1 MKKFYKLED
10 IADFEN
16 INNYFAAVGTPTFSV
31 DAQQINLWSESQFES
46 IFDENTEKSF
56 YCKETNDPWGAF
68 KIKYTQWLGRNN
80 SFIANELSA
89 LLSKYNPIYNYDRHE
104 VTSGSDTE
112 LQTPDEWKDTK
123 VITPNNWKSTTTQTP
138 TNWKS
143 TETQKPTNW
152 QDQNVKSFTNY
163 HETETQTPTNWV
175 EETEKSFDQ
184 YHETETQTPTNWE
197 QTVTQTPTQWEKTST
212 DSFTNYNE
220 TETERPTN
228 WEKTTQTQGASGS
241 NSEATQN
248 QIIPFD
254 GSDFANVSKSV
265 TQRDQNVKETQSGTF
280 AHEKTIS
287 GTKTNTETQTGTY
300 QTTTEQDGS
309 FETDRTKT
317 GTETDTKTQSGTYE
331 TDRTKTGTETDTR
344 TQSGTYETETEQ
356 TGTYQ
361 TETAETGTKTE
372 TSEKSGTFENKTTY
386 GKKLDISGNIGVLST
401 EDMIKQV
408 IELYDT
414 DFIKR
419 WIVRFIDSVCVYV

>member
-104 VTSGSDTE
+104 VTSGSDAE
-112 LQTPDEWKDTK
+112 LQIPDEWKDTK
-123 VITPNNWKSTTTQTP
+123 VITPDNWKSTTTQTP
-138 TNWKS
+138 TSWKS
-143 TETQKPTNW
+143 TETQTPTNW
-152 QDQNVKSFTNY
+152 QDQNVKSFT
-163 HETETQTPTNWV
+163 
-175 EETEKSFDQ
+175 D

-197 QTVTQTPTQWEKTST
+197 QTVTQTPTQWQKTST
-212 DSFTNYNE
+212 DSYTNYNE
-220 TETERPTN
+220 TDTERPTN
-228 WEKTTQTQGASGS
+228 WEKTTQTQGGSGA

-287 GTKTNTETQTGTY
+287 GTKANTEVQTGTY
-300 QTTTEQDGS
+300 QTTTEQDGT
-309 FETDRTKT
+309 F
-317 GTETDTKTQSGTYE
+317 E

-344 TQSGTYETETEQ
+344 TQSGTYKTETEQ
-356 TGTYQ
+356 TGTYK

-372 TSEKSGTFENKTTY
+372 TSEKSGTFESKTTY

-401 EDMIKQV
+401 EDMIRQV

>member
-10 IADFEN
+10 IANFEN

-104 VTSGSDTE
+104 VSSGSDTE

-123 VITPNNWKSTTTQTP
+123 VITPDNWKSTTTQTP

-143 TETQKPTNW
+143 TETQTPTNW
-152 QDQNVKSFTNY
+152 QDQNVKSFT
-163 HETETQTPTNWV
+163 
-175 EETEKSFDQ
+175 D

-197 QTVTQTPTQWEKTST
+197 QTVTQTPTQWQKTST

-241 NSEATQN
+241 NAEATEN
-248 QIIPFD
+248 KIIPFD
-254 GSDFANVSKSV
+254 GNDWANVSKSV

-287 GTKTNTETQTGTY
+287 GTKTNTETQAGTY
-300 QTTTEQDGS
+300 QTTTEQDGT
-309 FETDRTKT
+309 FETDRI
-317 GTETDTKTQSGTYE
+317 
-331 TDRTKTGTETDTR
+331 KTGTETDTR
-344 TQSGTYETETEQ
+344 TQTGTYKTETEQ
-356 TGTYQ
+356 TGTYK

-372 TSEKSGTFENKTTY
+372 TSEKSGTFESKTTY

>member
-10 IADFEN
+10 IANFEN

-104 VTSGSDTE
+104 VSSGSDTE

-123 VITPNNWKSTTTQTP
+123 VITPDNWKSTTTQTP

-143 TETQKPTNW
+143 TETQTPTNW
-152 QDQNVKSFTNY
+152 QDQNVKSFT
-163 HETETQTPTNWV
+163 E
-175 EETEKSFDQ
+175 

-197 QTVTQTPTQWEKTST
+197 QTVTQTPTQWQKTST

-248 QIIPFD
+248 QIIPYD

-287 GTKTNTETQTGTY
+287 GTKTNTETQAGTY
-300 QTTTEQDGS
+300 QTTTEQDGT
-309 FETDRTKT
+309 F
-317 GTETDTKTQSGTYE
+317 E

-344 TQSGTYETETEQ
+344 TQSGTYKTETEQ
-356 TGTYQ
+356 TGSYQ

-372 TSEKSGTFENKTTY
+372 TSEKSGTFESKTTY

-401 EDMIKQV
+401 EDMIRQV

>member
-16 INNYFAAVGTPTFSV
+16 INNYFAAVGTPTFTV

-46 IFDENTEKSF
+46 IFEENTEKSF

-104 VTSGSDTE
+104 VSSGSDTE

-123 VITPNNWKSTTTQTP
+123 VITPDLKSTTTQTP
-138 TNWKS
+138 TSWKS
-143 TETQKPTNW
+143 TETQTPTNW
-152 QDQNVKSFTNY
+152 QDQNIKSFTDY
-163 HETETQTPTNWV
+163 HETETQTPTDWV

-184 YHETETQTPTNWE
+184 YHETETQAPTNWE
-197 QTVTQTPTQWEKTST
+197 QTVTQIPTQWQKTST
-212 DSFTNYNE
+212 DSYTNYNE
-220 TETERPTN
+220 TETERPAN
-228 WEKTTQTQGASGS
+228 WEKTTQTQGGSGA

-254 GSDFANVSKSV
+254 GDDFANVSKSI
-265 TQRDQNVKETQSGTF
+265 TLRDQNVKETQSGTF

-287 GTKTNTETQTGTY
+287 GTKTNTETQAGTY
-300 QTTTEQDGS
+300 QTITEQDGT

-331 TDRTKTGTETDTR
+331 TDRIKTGTETDTR
-344 TQSGTYETETEQ
+344 TQTGTYKTETEQ
-356 TGTYQ
+356 SGTYK

-372 TSEKSGTFENKTTY
+372 TSEKSGTFESKTTY

-401 EDMIKQV
+401 EDMIRQV

-419 WIVRFIDSVCVYV
+419 WVVRFIDSVCVYV

>member
-10 IADFEN
+10 IANFEN
-16 INNYFAAVGTPTFSV
+16 INNYFAAVGTPTFTV

-104 VTSGSDTE
+104 VSSGSDTE

-123 VITPNNWKSTTTQTP
+123 VITPDNWKSTTTQTP

-143 TETQKPTNW
+143 TETQTPTNW
-152 QDQNVKSFTNY
+152 QDQNVKSFT
-163 HETETQTPTNWV
+163 E
-175 EETEKSFDQ
+175 

-197 QTVTQTPTQWEKTST
+197 QTVTQTPTQWQKTST

-228 WEKTTQTQGASGS
+228 WEKTTQTQGGSGA
-241 NSEATQN
+241 NAEATQN
-248 QIIPFD
+248 QIVPYD

-287 GTKTNTETQTGTY
+287 GTKTNTETQAGTY
-300 QTTTEQDGS
+300 QTTTEQDGT
-309 FETDRTKT
+309 F
-317 GTETDTKTQSGTYE
+317 E

-344 TQSGTYETETEQ
+344 TQSGTYKTETEQ
-356 TGTYQ
+356 IGTYK

-372 TSEKSGTFENKTTY
+372 TSEKSGTFESKTTY

>member
-10 IADFEN
+10 IANFEN

-31 DAQQINLWSESQFES
+31 DAQQINLWNESQFES
-46 IFDENTEKSF
+46 IFEENTEKSF

-104 VTSGSDTE
+104 VSSGSDTE

-123 VITPNNWKSTTTQTP
+123 VITPDNWKSTITQTP

-143 TETQKPTNW
+143 TETQTPTNW
-152 QDQNVKSFTNY
+152 QDQNVKSFT
-163 HETETQTPTNWV
+163 
-175 EETEKSFDQ
+175 D

-197 QTVTQTPTQWEKTST
+197 QTVTQTPTQWQKTST
-212 DSFTNYNE
+212 DSYTNYNE

-228 WEKTTQTQGASGS
+228 WEKTTQTQGGSGT
-241 NSEATQN
+241 NAEATQN
-248 QIIPFD
+248 QNVPYD

-287 GTKTNTETQTGTY
+287 GTKTNTETQAGTY
-300 QTTTEQDGS
+300 QTTTEQDGT
-309 FETDRTKT
+309 F
-317 GTETDTKTQSGTYE
+317 E

-344 TQSGTYETETEQ
+344 TQSGTYKTETEQ
-356 TGTYQ
+356 TGTYK

>member
-10 IADFEN
+10 IANFEN

-31 DAQQINLWSESQFES
+31 DAQQLNLWNESQFES
-46 IFDENTEKSF
+46 IFEEHTEKSF
-56 YCKETNDPWGAF
+56 YYKETNDPWGAF
-68 KIKYTQWLGRNN
+68 KIKYTQWLGRNS

-104 VTSGSDTE
+104 VSSGSDTE

-123 VITPNNWKSTTTQTP
+123 VITPNNWMSTTTQTP

-163 HETETQTPTNWV
+163 HETETQTPTNW
-175 EETEKSFDQ
+175 
-184 YHETETQTPTNWE
+184 E
-197 QTVTQTPTQWEKTST
+197 QTVTQTPTQWQKTST

-241 NSEATQN
+241 NAEATEN
-248 QIIPFD
+248 KIIPFD
-254 GSDFANVSKSV
+254 GSDWANVSKSV

-300 QTTTEQDGS
+300 QTTTEQDGT
-309 FETDRTKT
+309 F
-317 GTETDTKTQSGTYE
+317 E

-361 TETAETGTKTE
+361 TVTTETGTKTE
-372 TSEKSGTFENKTTY
+372 TSEKTGTFESKTTY

-408 IELYDT
+408 IELYDN

>member
-1 MKKFYKLED
+1 VKKFYKLED
-10 IADFEN
+10 IANFEN

-68 KIKYTQWLGRNN
+68 KIEYTQWLGRNN
-80 SFIANELSA
+80 SFIAIELSA

-104 VTSGSDTE
+104 VSSGSDTE

-123 VITPNNWKSTTTQTP
+123 VITPDNWKSTTTQTP

-143 TETQKPTNW
+143 TETQTPTNW
-152 QDQNVKSFTNY
+152 QDQNVKSFTDY
-163 HETETQTPTNWV
+163 HETETQTPTDWT

-197 QTVTQTPTQWEKTST
+197 QTVTQTPTQWQKTST

-228 WEKTTQTQGASGS
+228 WEKSTQTQGASGS
-241 NSEATQN
+241 NAEATEN
-248 QIIPFD
+248 KIIPFD
-254 GSDFANVSKSV
+254 GSDWANVSKSV

-287 GTKTNTETQTGTY
+287 GTKENTEVQTGTY
-300 QTTTEQDGS
+300 QTTTEQDGT

-331 TDRTKTGTETDTR
+331 TDRIKTGTETDTR
-344 TQSGTYETETEQ
+344 TQTGTYKTETEQ
-356 TGTYQ
+356 TGTYK

-372 TSEKSGTFENKTTY
+372 TSEKSGTFESKTTY

-401 EDMIKQV
+401 EDMIRQV

>member
-10 IADFEN
+10 IANFEN

-104 VTSGSDTE
+104 VSSGSDTE

-123 VITPNNWKSTTTQTP
+123 VITPDNWKSTTTQTP

-143 TETQKPTNW
+143 TETQTPTNW
-152 QDQNVKSFTNY
+152 QDQNVKSFT
-163 HETETQTPTNWV
+163 
-175 EETEKSFDQ
+175 D

-197 QTVTQTPTQWEKTST
+197 QTVTQTPTQWQKTST
-212 DSFTNYNE
+212 DSYTNYNE

-248 QIIPFD
+248 QIIPYD

-287 GTKTNTETQTGTY
+287 GTKTNTETQAGTY
-300 QTTTEQDGS
+300 QTTTEQDGT
-309 FETDRTKT
+309 F
-317 GTETDTKTQSGTYE
+317 E

-344 TQSGTYETETEQ
+344 TQSGTYKTETEQ
-356 TGTYQ
+356 TGTYK

-372 TSEKSGTFENKTTY
+372 TSEKSGTFESKTTY

-401 EDMIKQV
+401 EDMIRQV

>member
-10 IADFEN
+10 IANFEN

-31 DAQQINLWSESQFES
+31 DAQQINLWNESQFES
-46 IFDENTEKSF
+46 IFEENTEKSF

-112 LQTPDEWKDTK
+112 LQTPDGWKDTK
-123 VITPNNWKSTTTQTP
+123 VITPDNWKSTTTQTP

-143 TETQKPTNW
+143 TETQTPTNW
-152 QDQNVKSFTNY
+152 QDQNVKSYTDY
-163 HETETQTPTNWV
+163 HE
-175 EETEKSFDQ
+175 K
-184 YHETETQTPTNWE
+184 ETQTPTNWE
-197 QTVTQTPTQWEKTST
+197 QTVTQTPTQWQKTST
-212 DSFTNYNE
+212 DSYTSYNE

-228 WEKTTQTQGASGS
+228 WEKTTQTQGGSGA
-241 NSEATQN
+241 NAEATQN
-248 QIIPFD
+248 QIVPYD

-280 AHEKTIS
+280 AHEKTIT
-287 GTKTNTETQTGTY
+287 GTKTNTETQAGTY
-300 QTTTEQDGS
+300 QTTTEQDGT
-309 FETDRTKT
+309 F
-317 GTETDTKTQSGTYE
+317 E

-344 TQSGTYETETEQ
+344 TQSGTYKTETEQ

-372 TSEKSGTFENKTTY
+372 TSEKSGTFESKTTY

-401 EDMIKQV
+401 EDMIRQV

>member
-104 VTSGSDTE
+104 VSSGSDTE

-123 VITPNNWKSTTTQTP
+123 VITPDNWKSTTTQTP

-143 TETQKPTNW
+143 TETQTPTNW
-152 QDQNVKSFTNY
+152 QDQNVKSFT
-163 HETETQTPTNWV
+163 
-175 EETEKSFDQ
+175 D

-197 QTVTQTPTQWEKTST
+197 QTVTQTPTQWQKTST

-241 NSEATQN
+241 NAEATEN
-248 QIIPFD
+248 KIIPFD
-254 GSDFANVSKSV
+254 GDDWANVSKSV

-287 GTKTNTETQTGTY
+287 GTKTNTETQAGTY
-300 QTTTEQDGS
+300 QTTTEQDGT
-309 FETDRTKT
+309 FETDRI
-317 GTETDTKTQSGTYE
+317 
-331 TDRTKTGTETDTR
+331 KTGTETDTR
-344 TQSGTYETETEQ
+344 TQTGTYKTETEQ
-356 TGTYQ
+356 TGTYK

-372 TSEKSGTFENKTTY
+372 TSEKSGTFESKTTY

>member
-10 IADFEN
+10 IANFEN

-31 DAQQINLWSESQFES
+31 DAQQINLWNESQFES
-46 IFDENTEKSF
+46 IFEENTEKSF

-112 LQTPDEWKDTK
+112 LQTPDGWKDTK
-123 VITPNNWKSTTTQTP
+123 VITPDNWKSTTTQTP

-143 TETQKPTNW
+143 TETQTPTNW
-152 QDQNVKSFTNY
+152 QDQNVKSYTDY
-163 HETETQTPTNWV
+163 HE
-175 EETEKSFDQ
+175 K
-184 YHETETQTPTNWE
+184 ETQTPTNWE
-197 QTVTQTPTQWEKTST
+197 QTVTQTPTQWQKTST
-212 DSFTNYNE
+212 DSYTSYNE

-228 WEKTTQTQGASGS
+228 WEKTTQTQGGSGA
-241 NSEATQN
+241 NAEATQN
-248 QIIPFD
+248 QIVPYD

-280 AHEKTIS
+280 AHEKTIT
-287 GTKTNTETQTGTY
+287 GTKTNTETQAGTY
-300 QTTTEQDGS
+300 QTTTEQDGT
-309 FETDRTKT
+309 FETDRA
-317 GTETDTKTQSGTYE
+317 
-331 TDRTKTGTETDTR
+331 KTGTETDTR
-344 TQSGTYETETEQ
+344 TQSGTYKTETEQ

-372 TSEKSGTFENKTTY
+372 TSEKSGTFESKTTY

-401 EDMIKQV
+401 EDMIRQV

>member
-10 IADFEN
+10 IANFEN
-16 INNYFAAVGTPTFSV
+16 INNHFAAVGTPTFTA
-31 DAQQINLWSESQFES
+31 DAQQLSLWNESQFES
-46 IFDENTEKSF
+46 IFEEHTEKSF
-56 YCKETNDPWGAF
+56 YYKETNDPWGAF
-68 KIKYTQWLGRNN
+68 KIKYTQWLGRNS

-123 VITPNNWKSTTTQTP
+123 VITPDNWKSTTTQTP

-143 TETQKPTNW
+143 TETQTPTNW
-152 QDQNVKSFTNY
+152 QDQNVKSFTDY
-163 HETETQTPTNWV
+163 HETETQTPTDWI

-197 QTVTQTPTQWEKTST
+197 QTVTQTPTQWQKTST

-228 WEKTTQTQGASGS
+228 WEKTTQTQGGSGA

-287 GTKTNTETQTGTY
+287 GTKANTEVQTGTY
-300 QTTTEQDGS
+300 QTTTEQDGT

-317 GTETDTKTQSGTYE
+317 GTVTDTKTQSGTYE
-331 TDRTKTGTETDTR
+331 TDRIKTGTETDTR
-344 TQSGTYETETEQ
+344 TQSGTYKTETEQ

-372 TSEKSGTFENKTTY
+372 TSEKSGTFESKTTY
-386 GKKLDISGNIGVLST
+386 GKKLDITGNIGVLST
-401 EDMIKQV
+401 EDMIRQV

>member
-10 IADFEN
+10 IANFEN

-31 DAQQINLWSESQFES
+31 DAQQINLWNESQFES
-46 IFDENTEKSF
+46 IFEENTEKSF

-104 VTSGSDTE
+104 VSSGSDTE

-123 VITPNNWKSTTTQTP
+123 VITPDNWKSTITQTP

-143 TETQKPTNW
+143 TETQTPTNW
-152 QDQNVKSFTNY
+152 QDQNVKSFT
-163 HETETQTPTNWV
+163 
-175 EETEKSFDQ
+175 D

-197 QTVTQTPTQWEKTST
+197 QTVTQTPTQWQKTST
-212 DSFTNYNE
+212 DSYTNYNE

-228 WEKTTQTQGASGS
+228 WEKTTQTQGGSGT
-241 NSEATQN
+241 NAEATQN
-248 QIIPFD
+248 QIVPYD

-287 GTKTNTETQTGTY
+287 GTKTNTETQAGTY
-300 QTTTEQDGS
+300 QTTTEQDGT
-309 FETDRTKT
+309 F
-317 GTETDTKTQSGTYE
+317 E

-344 TQSGTYETETEQ
+344 TQSGTYKTETEQ
-356 TGTYQ
+356 TGTYK

>member
-10 IADFEN
+10 IANFEN

-31 DAQQINLWSESQFES
+31 DAQQINLWNESQFES
-46 IFDENTEKSF
+46 VFEEHTEKSF
-56 YCKETNDPWGAF
+56 YYKETNDPWGAF
-68 KIKYTQWLGRNN
+68 KIKYTQWLGRNS

-104 VTSGSDTE
+104 VYSGNDTE

-143 TETQKPTNW
+143 TETQ
-152 QDQNVKSFTNY
+152 
-163 HETETQTPTNWV
+163 TPTDWV

-197 QTVTQTPTQWEKTST
+197 QTVTQTPTQWQKTST
-212 DSFTNYNE
+212 DTFTNYNE

-248 QIIPFD
+248 QIIPYD

-287 GTKTNTETQTGTY
+287 GSKTNTEAQTGTY
-300 QTTTEQDGS
+300 QTTTEQDGT

-331 TDRTKTGTETDTR
+331 IDRTKTGTETDTR
-344 TQSGTYETETEQ
+344 TQSGTYKTETEQ

-372 TSEKSGTFENKTTY
+372 TSEKSGTFESKTTY

>member
-10 IADFEN
+10 IANFEN

-68 KIKYTQWLGRNN
+68 KIKYTQWLGRNS

-104 VTSGSDTE
+104 VSSGSDTE

-163 HETETQTPTNWV
+163 HETETQI
-175 EETEKSFDQ
+175 
-184 YHETETQTPTNWE
+184 PTNWE
-197 QTVTQTPTQWEKTST
+197 QTVTQTPTQWQKTST

-241 NSEATQN
+241 NAEATEN
-248 QIIPFD
+248 KIIPFD
-254 GSDFANVSKSV
+254 GSDWANVSKSV

-287 GTKTNTETQTGTY
+287 GTKTNTETQAGTY
-300 QTTTEQDGS
+300 QTTTEQDGT
-309 FETDRTKT
+309 F
-317 GTETDTKTQSGTYE
+317 E

-361 TETAETGTKTE
+361 TETTETGTKTE

>member
-10 IADFEN
+10 IANFEN

-46 IFDENTEKSF
+46 IFEENTEKSF

-104 VTSGSDTE
+104 VSSGSDTE

-123 VITPNNWKSTTTQTP
+123 VITPDNWKSTTTQTP

-143 TETQKPTNW
+143 TETQTPTNW
-152 QDQNVKSFTNY
+152 QDQNVKSFT
-163 HETETQTPTNWV
+163 
-175 EETEKSFDQ
+175 D

-197 QTVTQTPTQWEKTST
+197 QTVTQTPTQWQKTST
-212 DSFTNYNE
+212 DSYTNYNE

-248 QIIPFD
+248 QIIPYD

-287 GTKTNTETQTGTY
+287 GTKTNTETQAGTY
-300 QTTTEQDGS
+300 QTTTEQDGT
-309 FETDRTKT
+309 F
-317 GTETDTKTQSGTYE
+317 E

-344 TQSGTYETETEQ
+344 TQSGTYKTETEQ
-356 TGTYQ
+356 TGTYK

-372 TSEKSGTFENKTTY
+372 TSEKSGTFESKTTY

-401 EDMIKQV
+401 EDMIRQV

>member
-10 IADFEN
+10 IANFEN

-46 IFDENTEKSF
+46 IFEENTEKSF

-104 VTSGSDTE
+104 VSSGSDTE

-123 VITPNNWKSTTTQTP
+123 VITPDNWKSTTTQTP

-143 TETQKPTNW
+143 TETQTPTNW
-152 QDQNVKSFTNY
+152 QDQNVKSFT
-163 HETETQTPTNWV
+163 
-175 EETEKSFDQ
+175 D

-197 QTVTQTPTQWEKTST
+197 QTVTQTPTQWQKTST

-248 QIIPFD
+248 QIIPYD

-287 GTKTNTETQTGTY
+287 GTKTNTETQAGTY
-300 QTTTEQDGS
+300 QTTTEQDGT
-309 FETDRTKT
+309 F
-317 GTETDTKTQSGTYE
+317 E

-344 TQSGTYETETEQ
+344 TQSGTYKTETEQ
-356 TGTYQ
+356 TGTYK

-372 TSEKSGTFENKTTY
+372 TSEKSGTFESKTTY

>member
-10 IADFEN
+10 IANFEN

-31 DAQQINLWSESQFES
+31 DAQQINLWNESQFES
-46 IFDENTEKSF
+46 IFEENTEKSF

-123 VITPNNWKSTTTQTP
+123 VITPDNWKSTTTQTP

-143 TETQKPTNW
+143 TETQTPTNW
-152 QDQNVKSFTNY
+152 QDQNVKSYTDY
-163 HETETQTPTNWV
+163 HE
-175 EETEKSFDQ
+175 K
-184 YHETETQTPTNWE
+184 ETQTPTNWE
-197 QTVTQTPTQWEKTST
+197 QTVTQTPTQWQKTST
-212 DSFTNYNE
+212 DSYTSYNE

-228 WEKTTQTQGASGS
+228 WEKTTQTQGGSGA
-241 NSEATQN
+241 NAEATQN
-248 QIIPFD
+248 QIVPYD

-280 AHEKTIS
+280 AHEKTIT
-287 GTKTNTETQTGTY
+287 GTKTNTETQAGTY
-300 QTTTEQDGS
+300 QTTTEQDGT
-309 FETDRTKT
+309 F
-317 GTETDTKTQSGTYE
+317 E

-344 TQSGTYETETEQ
+344 TQSGTYKTETEQ

-372 TSEKSGTFENKTTY
+372 TSEKSGTFESKTTY

-401 EDMIKQV
+401 EDMIRQV

>member
-10 IADFEN
+10 IANFEN

-31 DAQQINLWSESQFES
+31 DAQQINLWNESQFES
-46 IFDENTEKSF
+46 IFEENTEKSF

-80 SFIANELSA
+80 NFIANELSA

-104 VTSGSDTE
+104 VSSGSDTE

-143 TETQKPTNW
+143 TETQTPTNW
-152 QDQNVKSFTNY
+152 QDQNVKSFT
-163 HETETQTPTNWV
+163 E
-175 EETEKSFDQ
+175 

-197 QTVTQTPTQWEKTST
+197 QTVTQTPTQWQKTST
-212 DSFTNYNE
+212 DTFTNYNE

-248 QIIPFD
+248 QIIPYD

-280 AHEKTIS
+280 AHEKTFTGS
-287 GTKTNTETQTGTY
+287 KTNTEAQTGTY
-300 QTTTEQDGS
+300 QTTTEQDGT
-309 FETDRTKT
+309 F
-317 GTETDTKTQSGTYE
+317 E

-344 TQSGTYETETEQ
+344 TQSGTYKTETEQ

-372 TSEKSGTFENKTTY
+372 TSEKTGTFESKTTY

-401 EDMIKQV
+401 EDMIKQA

-419 WIVRFIDSVCVYV
+419 WIVRFIDSICVYV

>member
-10 IADFEN
+10 IANFEN
-16 INNYFAAVGTPTFSV
+16 INNHFAAVGTPTFTV
-31 DAQQINLWSESQFES
+31 DAQQINLWNESQFES
-46 IFDENTEKSF
+46 IFEENTEKSF
-56 YCKETNDPWGAF
+56 YYKETNDPWGAF
-68 KIKYTQWLGRNN
+68 KIKYTQWLGRNS

-104 VTSGSDTE
+104 VYSGNDTE

-123 VITPNNWKSTTTQTP
+123 VITPTNWKTTTTQTP

-143 TETQKPTNW
+143 TETQTPTNW
-152 QDQNVKSFTNY
+152 QDQNVKSYTDY
-163 HETETQTPTNWV
+163 HETETQTPTNWI

-197 QTVTQTPTQWEKTST
+197 QTVTQTPTLWQKTST
-212 DSFTNYNE
+212 DTFTNYNE

-228 WEKTTQTQGASGS
+228 WEKTTQTQGASSS
-241 NSEATQN
+241 NGEATEN
-248 QIIPFD
+248 RIIPYD
-254 GSDFANVSKSV
+254 GSDWANVSKSD
-265 TQRDQNVKETQSGTF
+265 TQRNQNLKETQSGTF
-280 AHEKTIS
+280 AHEKTITGS
-287 GTKTNTETQTGTY
+287 KTNTEAQTGTY
-300 QTTTEQDGS
+300 QTTTAQDGT

-344 TQSGTYETETEQ
+344 TQSGTYTTETAQ

-386 GKKLDISGNIGVLST
+386 GKKLDVSGNIGVLST

>member
-10 IADFEN
+10 IANFEN

-104 VTSGSDTE
+104 VSSGSDTE

-123 VITPNNWKSTTTQTP
+123 VITPDNWKSTTTQTP

-143 TETQKPTNW
+143 TETQTPTNW
-152 QDQNVKSFTNY
+152 QDQNVKSFT
-163 HETETQTPTNWV
+163 
-175 EETEKSFDQ
+175 D

-197 QTVTQTPTQWEKTST
+197 QTVTQTPTQWQKTST

-248 QIIPFD
+248 QIIPYD

-287 GTKTNTETQTGTY
+287 GTKTNTETQAGTY
-300 QTTTEQDGS
+300 QTTTEQDGT
-309 FETDRTKT
+309 F
-317 GTETDTKTQSGTYE
+317 E

-344 TQSGTYETETEQ
+344 TQSGTYKTETEQ
-356 TGTYQ
+356 TGTYK

-372 TSEKSGTFENKTTY
+372 TSEKSGTFESKTTY

>member
-10 IADFEN
+10 IANFEN

-104 VTSGSDTE
+104 VSSGSDTE

-123 VITPNNWKSTTTQTP
+123 VITPDNWKSTTTQTP

-143 TETQKPTNW
+143 
-152 QDQNVKSFTNY
+152 
-163 HETETQTPTNWV
+163 
-175 EETEKSFDQ
+175 
-184 YHETETQTPTNWE
+184 TETQTPTNWE
-197 QTVTQTPTQWEKTST
+197 QTVTQTPTQWQKTST

-241 NSEATQN
+241 NAEATEN
-248 QIIPFD
+248 KIIPFD
-254 GSDFANVSKSV
+254 GSDWANVSKSV

-287 GTKTNTETQTGTY
+287 GTKTNTETQAGTY
-300 QTTTEQDGS
+300 QTTTEQDGT

-331 TDRTKTGTETDTR
+331 TDRIKTGTETDTR
-344 TQSGTYETETEQ
+344 TQTGTYKTETEQ
-356 TGTYQ
+356 TGTYK

-372 TSEKSGTFENKTTY
+372 TSEKSGTFESKTTY

>member
-10 IADFEN
+10 IANFEN

-31 DAQQINLWSESQFES
+31 DAQQINLWNESQFES
-46 IFDENTEKSF
+46 IFEENTEKSF

-104 VTSGSDTE
+104 VSSGSDTE

-123 VITPNNWKSTTTQTP
+123 VITPDNWKSTTTQTP

-143 TETQKPTNW
+143 TETQTPTNW
-152 QDQNVKSFTNY
+152 QDQNVKSFT
-163 HETETQTPTNWV
+163 E
-175 EETEKSFDQ
+175 

-197 QTVTQTPTQWEKTST
+197 QTVTQTPTQWQKTST
-212 DSFTNYNE
+212 DSYTNYNE

-248 QIIPFD
+248 QIIPYD

-287 GTKTNTETQTGTY
+287 GTKTNTETQAGTY
-300 QTTTEQDGS
+300 QTTTEQDGT
-309 FETDRTKT
+309 F
-317 GTETDTKTQSGTYE
+317 E

-344 TQSGTYETETEQ
+344 TQSGTYKTETEQ
-356 TGTYQ
+356 TGTYK

-372 TSEKSGTFENKTTY
+372 TSEKSGTFESKTTY

>member
-10 IADFEN
+10 IANFEN

-31 DAQQINLWSESQFES
+31 DAQQINLWNESQFES
-46 IFDENTEKSF
+46 VFEEHTEKSF
-56 YCKETNDPWGAF
+56 YYKETNDPWGAF
-68 KIKYTQWLGRNN
+68 KIKYTQWLGRNS

-104 VTSGSDTE
+104 VYSGNDTE

-143 TETQKPTNW
+143 TETQTPTDW
-152 QDQNVKSFTNY
+152 VEETEKSFDQY
-163 HETETQTPTNWV
+163 HETETQTPTDWV

-197 QTVTQTPTQWEKTST
+197 QTVTQTPTQWQKTST
-212 DSFTNYNE
+212 DTFTNYNE

-248 QIIPFD
+248 QIIPYD

-287 GTKTNTETQTGTY
+287 GSKTNTEAQTGTY
-300 QTTTEQDGS
+300 QTTTEQDGT

-331 TDRTKTGTETDTR
+331 IDRTKTGTETDTR
-344 TQSGTYETETEQ
+344 TQSGTYKTETEQ

-372 TSEKSGTFENKTTY
+372 TSEKSGTFESKTTY

>member
-104 VTSGSDTE
+104 VSSGSDTE

-123 VITPNNWKSTTTQTP
+123 VITPDNWKLTTTQTP

-143 TETQKPTNW
+143 TETQTPTNW
-152 QDQNVKSFTNY
+152 QDQNVKSFT
-163 HETETQTPTNWV
+163 
-175 EETEKSFDQ
+175 D

-197 QTVTQTPTQWEKTST
+197 QTVTQTPTQWQKTST

-228 WEKTTQTQGASGS
+228 WEKTTQTQGGSGA
-241 NSEATQN
+241 NAEATQN
-248 QIIPFD
+248 QIVPYD

-287 GTKTNTETQTGTY
+287 GTKANTEVQTGTY
-300 QTTTEQDGS
+300 QTTTEQDGT
-309 FETDRTKT
+309 FETDRI
-317 GTETDTKTQSGTYE
+317 
-331 TDRTKTGTETDTR
+331 KTGTETDTR
-344 TQSGTYETETEQ
+344 TQTGTYKTETEQ
-356 TGTYQ
+356 TGTYK

-372 TSEKSGTFENKTTY
+372 TSEKSGTFESKTTY